1 MKNLFFL
8 TFIILFSCSDSNDD
22 NTNQL
27 FREVNNNTF
36 WLNVQDEFNYGNII
50 SFSPDKLFYEF
61 YQDGDFVECLYWE
74 ESNWTNVDYDGC
86 VYETVSY
93 QVVNESKTTL
103 TVQDTTTGTNGCSN
117 TTVTIIF
124 EIINENT
131 LTVKHINTWSGGQ
144 DEFTVTGQRMNSGFS
159 YGNCIDEGVN
169 NYLW

>member
-159 YGNCIDEGVN
+159 YGNCIDGGVN